1 MKIYNKYILGLAAC
15 SVLAMSSCTDLNENV
30 YDSLTDENLDFSNS
44 TVQTAVKGEAY
55 AQFRYIYWSWDAYH
69 DLQEECADLYMTPL
83 RLPEGWGSQY
93 ILMHKH
99 TWTNETSHLGSTW
112 SAAYTAMGYMN
123 KAIDVLPDG
132 KARDGV
138 RFLRATTYWMLM
150 DSYRNIPLDTTQ
162 VHEAGYLPV
171 QKTAKEVF
179 DYCEKELLAI
189 KETLGTEHTFGY
201 PNKYAAEMTLA
212 KMYLNYNAYFD
223 GTDNTYYEKA
233 LEMVNDIIANG
244 GYSLADD
251 YSDNFKED
259 ISESSEVIFA
269 IPLDEKRASHNY
281 QINKCLVG
289 TGGQAYGYSG
299 SPWNGSCAVPQFID
313 TYDEADKRLAKTWTW
328 GIQKKAVKNSD
339 GTYTP
344 QAGDPIEFETDD
356 WSGTGYLNYSKRVH
370 SIDNPGAYT
379 QEGYRYVKNEIVAG
393 DKGTY
398 GDDVA
403 FYRLADA
410 MFIKAEC
417 LLRLGR
423 DKQTAADLVTQVR
436 KRAFDDASKATRTV
450 ADLEGGSI
458 YKYGHDEYTSK
469 GYNDWSEHVTTNEGG
484 SDIELGGLL
493 DDLAWEFVGEH
504 HRRQDLIRFKMK
516 DGRSVFTGKSWF
528 CKDASTDK
536 TREVF
541 AIPKEAMD
549 ANISLKQNEGYN

>member
-1 MKIYNKYILGLAAC
+1 MKVYSKYILGLAAC
-15 SVLAMSSCTDLNENV
+15 SLLAMSSCTDLNENV
-30 YDSLTDENLDFSNS
+30 YDSLTDANMDFTNS
-44 TVQTAVKGEAY
+44 DVQTAVKGEAI
-55 AQFRYIYWSWDAYH
+55 AQFRYIYWTWDGYH

-83 RLPEGWGSQY
+83 RLPEGWGAQY
-93 ILMHKH
+93 ILLHKH
-99 TWTNETSHLGSTW
+99 TWTNETSHLGSVW
-112 SAAYTAMGYMN
+112 NAAYTAMGYMN
-123 KAIDVLPDG
+123 QAIDVLPEG
-132 KARDGV
+132 KDRDQV

-150 DSYRNIPLDTTQ
+150 DSYRNVPLDTTQ
-162 VHEAGYLPV
+162 VHEDGYLPV
-171 QKTAKEVF
+171 QMTAKEVF

-189 KETLGTEHTFGY
+189 KESLGTEHTFGY

-212 KMYLNYNAYFD
+212 KMYLNYNTYFD
-223 GTDNTYYEKA
+223 GSDNTYYEKA
-233 LEMVNDIIANG
+233 LEMVNDVIANG
-244 GYSLADD
+244 GYSLSED
-251 YSDNFKED
+251 YADNFKAD
-259 ISESSEVIFA
+259 ISKSPEVIFA
-269 IPLDEKRASHNY
+269 IPLDSKRASHNY
-281 QINKCLVG
+281 MINKCLVG

-313 TYDEADKRLAKTWTW
+313 TYDEDDKRLEDTWTG
-328 GIQKKAVKNSD
+328 GIQRAAVKNSD

-344 QAGDPIEFETDD
+344 QAGDPIAFDTDD
-356 WSGTGYLNYSKRVH
+356 WSGTGYLNYSQRVH

-379 QEGYRYVKNEIVAG
+379 QEGYRYIKNEIVAG

-450 ADLEGGSI
+450 AQLEGGSV

-469 GYNDWSEHVTTNEGG
+469 GYNDWSQHVTTNEGG
-484 SDIELGGLL
+484 DDIELGGLL

-528 CKDASTDK
+528 CKDATTDK

-541 AIPKEAMD
+541 AIPKLATD